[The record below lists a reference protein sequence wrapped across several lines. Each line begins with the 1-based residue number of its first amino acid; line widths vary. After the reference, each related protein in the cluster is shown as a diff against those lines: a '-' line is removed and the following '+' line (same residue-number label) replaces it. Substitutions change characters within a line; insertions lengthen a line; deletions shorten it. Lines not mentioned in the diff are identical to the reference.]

1 MEDGIGKKVGSLR
14 ENEGIFMIDNEEGKK
29 EKEDGVGGGDIVK
42 DSVFVGLDMKKEGKK
57 LRINDEDWRGI
68 KKKLM
73 VEDIM

>member
-29 EKEDGVGGGDIVK
+29 EKEDEVGGGDIVK

-57 LRINDEDWRGI
+57 LRINDEDWRWI